1 MRQKRNA
8 YRRATSVT
16 SMRRP
21 LSIELMLLTTVV
33 LWALN
38 LTVTRY
44 ILTHGFEPL
53 AYATER
59 YGAATSIF
67 LAIALVAERTL
78 RIRRADLGLV
88 LLAALCL
95 WLNQLSFVYA
105 LEKTSAST
113 IALILG
119 ATPIFAA
126 LIGLAF
132 GLERLSRRFW
142 FAAAISF
149 AGVGLVALGAAG
161 GISGDV
167 RGDLLGIGT
176 AATWAGY
183 SVAIAPLMERYS
195 ASRISAVVLSLGW
208 VLIALVGFPQAAGQD
223 YGLGWEVWALL
234 AFATLGPLVVTNV
247 LWFRSLHRIGA
258 SRATLVAN
266 LQPFVA
272 AVFALVLLSERMTL
286 LQALGGVLI
295 AGGILTARRRP
306 PAPASE

>member
-1 MRQKRNA
+1 
-8 YRRATSVT
+8 
-16 SMRRP
+16 MRRP
-21 LSIELMLLTTVV
+21 LSTELMLLATVV

-44 ILTHGFEPL
+44 ILTHGFQPL
-53 AYATER
+53 AYATVR
-59 YGAATSIF
+59 YGTATTIF
-67 LAIALVAERTL
+67 VAIALIAERSL
-78 RIRRADLGLV
+78 RIRRRDLGLV
-88 LLAALCL
+88 VLAALCL
-95 WLNQLSFVYA
+95 WLNQISFVYA

-126 LIGLAF
+126 LIGLSF

-142 FAAAISF
+142 IAAAISF
-149 AGVGLVALGAAG
+149 AGVGFVALGSSG
-161 GISGDV
+161 GVSGDV
-167 RGDLLGIGT
+167 RGDLLGIAT

-183 SVAIAPLMERYS
+183 SVAIAPLMQRYS
-195 ASRISAVVLSLGW
+195 ASQISAVVLSLGW
-208 VLIALVGFPQAAGQD
+208 VLIAIVGFPQVADQD
-223 YGLGWEVWALL
+223 YGLGWKVWLLL
-234 AFATLGPLVVTNV
+234 AFATLGPLVVTNL
-247 LWFRSLHRIGA
+247 LWFRALHRIGA

-272 AVFALVLLSERMTL
+272 AVFALVLLSERMTP
-286 LQALGGVLI
+286 LQVAGGILI

>member
-1 MRQKRNA
+1 
-8 YRRATSVT
+8 
-16 SMRRP
+16 MRRP
-21 LSIELMLLTTVV
+21 LSTELMLLATVV

-44 ILTHGFEPL
+44 ILTHGFQPL
-53 AYATER
+53 AYATVR
-59 YGAATSIF
+59 YGSATVVF
-67 LAIALVAERTL
+67 VAIALVAERSL
-78 RIRRADLGLV
+78 RIRRRDLGLV
-88 LLAALCL
+88 VLAALCL
-95 WLNQLSFVYA
+95 WLNQISFVYA

-126 LIGLAF
+126 LIGLSF

-142 FAAAISF
+142 IAATISF
-149 AGVGLVALGAAG
+149 AGVGFVALGSSAG
-161 GISGDV
+161 VSGDV
-167 RGDLLGIGT
+167 RGDLLGIAT

-183 SVAIAPLMERYS
+183 SVAVAPLMQRYS
-195 ASRISAVVLSLGW
+195 ASQISAVVLSLGW
-208 VLIALVGFPQAAGQD
+208 VLIALVGFPQAADQD
-223 YGLGWEVWALL
+223 YGLGWKVWVLL
-234 AFATLGPLVVTNV
+234 AFATLGPLVVTNL
-247 LWFRSLHRIGA
+247 LWFRALHRIGA

-286 LQALGGVLI
+286 LQVIGGILI

>member
-1 MRQKRNA
+1 
-8 YRRATSVT
+8 
-16 SMRRP
+16 MRRP
-21 LSIELMLLTTVV
+21 LNVELMLLTTIV
-33 LWALN
+33 LWSLN

-53 AYATER
+53 AYATVR
-59 YGAATSIF
+59 YGTATLIF
-67 LAIALVAERTL
+67 LGIALVSERTL
-78 RIRRADLGLV
+78 RLRHADLGLV
-88 LLAALCL
+88 ALAAVCL

-142 FAAAISF
+142 LAAAISF
-149 AGVGLVALGAAG
+149 AGVGFVAAG
-161 GISGDV
+161 SPAGFSGDL
-167 RGDLLGIGT
+167 RGNLLGIAT

-183 SVAIAPLMERYS
+183 SVAIAPLMARYT
-195 ASRISAVVLSLGW
+195 ASQISAVVLSLGW
-208 VLIALVGFPQAAGQD
+208 VLIALVGFPQTAEQD
-223 YGLGWEVWALL
+223 YHLGWKVWLLL
-234 AFATLGPLVVTNV
+234 AFATLGPLVLTNV

-286 LQALGGVLI
+286 LQVVGGILI

>member
-1 MRQKRNA
+1 
-8 YRRATSVT
+8 
-16 SMRRP
+16 MRRP
-21 LSIELMLLTTVV
+21 LSTELMLLATVV

-44 ILTHGFEPL
+44 ILTHGFQPL
-53 AYATER
+53 AYATVR
-59 YGAATSIF
+59 YGTATTVFIG
-67 LAIALVAERTL
+67 IALVAERSL
-78 RIRRADLGLV
+78 RIRRRDFGLV

-95 WLNQLSFVYA
+95 WLNQISFVYA

-126 LIGLAF
+126 LIGLSL

-142 FAAAISF
+142 IAATISF
-149 AGVGLVALGAAG
+149 AGVGFVALGSSG
-161 GISGDV
+161 GVSGDV
-167 RGDLLGIGT
+167 RGDLLGIAT

-183 SVAIAPLMERYS
+183 SVAIAPLMQRYS
-195 ASRISAVVLSLGW
+195 ASQISAVVLSLGW
-208 VLIALVGFPQAAGQD
+208 VLIALVGFPQVADQD
-223 YGLGWEVWALL
+223 YGLGWKVWVLL
-234 AFATLGPLVVTNV
+234 TFATLGPLVVTNL
-247 LWFRSLHRIGA
+247 LWFRALHRIGA

-272 AVFALVLLSERMTL
+272 AIFALVLLSERMTL
-286 LQALGGVLI
+286 LQVIGGVLI